1 MRRTYAPPAV
11 GSRGLNQTSEKQ
23 FLSCK
28 RKITN
33 LPRSHLTYVNV
44 GRAKSSVMKLGL
56 HASRV
61 ARALTGTSNMVVQE
75 DTLPSRVNAADGAE
89 TMSPQAND
97 ALDFDLYQGSL
108 WEKY

>member
-1 MRRTYAPPAV
+1 MREPGHPISGAA
-11 GSRGLNQTSEKQ
+11 
-23 FLSCK
+23 
-28 RKITN
+28 
-33 LPRSHLTYVNV
+33 
-44 GRAKSSVMKLGL
+44 
-56 HASRV
+56 
-61 ARALTGTSNMVVQE
+61 

>member
-1 MRRTYAPPAV
+1 
-11 GSRGLNQTSEKQ
+11 
-23 FLSCK
+23 
-28 RKITN
+28 
-33 LPRSHLTYVNV
+33 
-44 GRAKSSVMKLGL
+44 MKLGL

-61 ARALTGTSNMVVQE
+61 ARALTGTSITKYMVVQE

>member
-1 MRRTYAPPAV
+1 
-11 GSRGLNQTSEKQ
+11 
-23 FLSCK
+23 
-28 RKITN
+28 
-33 LPRSHLTYVNV
+33 
-44 GRAKSSVMKLGL
+44 
-56 HASRV
+56 
-61 ARALTGTSNMVVQE
+61 MVVQE

>member
-1 MRRTYAPPAV
+1 
-11 GSRGLNQTSEKQ
+11 
-23 FLSCK
+23 
-28 RKITN
+28 
-33 LPRSHLTYVNV
+33 
-44 GRAKSSVMKLGL
+44 MKLGL

-61 ARALTGTSNMVVQE
+61 ARALTGTAITKYMVVQQ

-108 WEKY
+108 WAEILA

>member
-1 MRRTYAPPAV
+1 
-11 GSRGLNQTSEKQ
+11 
-23 FLSCK
+23 
-28 RKITN
+28 
-33 LPRSHLTYVNV
+33 
-44 GRAKSSVMKLGL
+44 MKLGL

>member
-1 MRRTYAPPAV
+1 
-11 GSRGLNQTSEKQ
+11 
-23 FLSCK
+23 
-28 RKITN
+28 
-33 LPRSHLTYVNV
+33 
-44 GRAKSSVMKLGL
+44 MKLGL

-61 ARALTGTSNMVVQE
+61 ARALTGTAITKYMVVQQ